1 MNIDGAFRWVHTCHP
16 CPTKNGAVI
25 KLGGEFGFEYE
36 KYSPN
41 DDEGVM
47 GDLNCTPC
55 PRLGWMVKVYRK
67 SCWKY
72 QVKKKAKFSWKCK
85 KVDSNFT

>member
-1 MNIDGAFRWVHTCHP
+1 MNIDGAFWWVHTCHP
-16 CPTKNGAVI
+16 RPTKNGAVI

-55 PRLGWMVKVYRK
+55 PRLGWMVKYIEKVAENIKLKKRK
-67 SCWKY
+67 HFHENARK
-72 QVKKKAKFSWKCK
+72 
-85 KVDSNFT
+85 